1 VRPGAYAMQPNP
13 HTSGTARTRIP
24 CSTICAVRAVE
35 HQPPNAYMYPGRA
48 TMGGEDPRCLYP
60 GRGPFV
66 VSDGTFVYVGGGYE
80 GSTSTTNTRTSLAPA
95 PDQLFL
101 S

>member
-1 VRPGAYAMQPNP
+1 VLYDLRGPCG
-13 HTSGTARTRIP
+13 GTPT
-24 CSTICAVRAVE
+24 
-35 HQPPNAYMYPGRA
+35 PNATYTPGRA
-48 TMGGEDPRCLYP
+48 TMGGEAPVPYP
-60 GRGPFV
+60 ARGPFV

-95 PDQLFL
+95 PDQFFL